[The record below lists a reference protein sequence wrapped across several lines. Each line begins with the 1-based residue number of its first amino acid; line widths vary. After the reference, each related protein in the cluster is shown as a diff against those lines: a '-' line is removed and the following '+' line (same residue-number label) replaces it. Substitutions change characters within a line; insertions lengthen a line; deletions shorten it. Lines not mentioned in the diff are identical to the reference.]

1 MNQGEIVR
9 MVTAVLQETQ
19 TLSGRVWQ
27 SVDLN
32 TRPIGQLEGFDSL
45 CGLEAT
51 LMLEAKLGCSFEES
65 VFVSADGTRALALR
79 EIAAA
84 IATHVGEK

>member
-1 MNQGEIVR
+1 MDQGEIVR
-9 MVTAVLQETQ
+9 VITAVLQETQ

-51 LMLEAKLGCSFEES
+51 LMLETRLGCSFEES
-65 VFVSADGTRALALR
+65 LFVAADGKRPLALR
-79 EIAAA
+79 EIAAV
-84 IATHVGEK
+84 IATHVK